1 MLNRPSAILL
11 VTLAMGMA
19 AAAQEAPAGQK
30 PAEPQAAQP
39 TRPAAQAANIR
50 IDLTITDQRSE
61 SQAAPKT
68 LMLLLEDRQSGR
80 IRSSRGN
87 AMLNLDV
94 RPEIVRDSRVR
105 LFVSLEF
112 SPQDGP
118 DRPTQPPVLQSLT
131 ALVDDGKSLVISQ
144 SADPTSDRK
153 VRVEVKATVA
163 R

>member
-1 MLNRPSAILL
+1 MLKRPTAILL
-11 VTLAMGMA
+11 VALAMGVA
-19 AAAQEAPAGQK
+19 ATAQEAPPAQK
-30 PAEPQAAQP
+30 PVEPQAAQP
-39 TRPAAQAANIR
+39 ARASAQAANIR
-50 IDLTITDQRSE
+50 IDLTITDQRSD

-68 LMLLLEDRQSGR
+68 MMMLVEDRQSGR

-153 VRVEVKATVA
+153 VRVDVKATIV